1 VAAAGLLVLA
11 TSPLAAFTLVE
22 RGSSFKTRVTLPQAA
37 TFTGGGK
44 LAPGTYDVNVVS
56 MGDGSVRASF
66 FDLNGKKLGE
76 ERGIIAIIKSPEAA
90 PAQGGGGTQ
99 GIIIQGGRQASDPQ
113 GVIIQGGRQA
123 GAPATFAS
131 LSLTRESPTRFEVQ
145 GNKLNLQIGAPG
157 GNQILI
163 GLLVPAVQKVRQ
175 AAVPPAGAQ
184 LPGGAPM
191 KK

>member
-1 VAAAGLLVLA
+1 MKLIGRLTDVAAAGLLVLA

-99 GIIIQGGRQASDPQ
+99 GIIIQGGRQA
-113 GVIIQGGRQA
+113 